1 MGMEADGAN
10 ITLSQV
16 KEGTKGDNIFLAEM
30 DSKTKT
36 NQGQGL
42 DGANKFGSVNGSHG
56 VKGESKDGG
65 HVANVN
71 FPKDAVDEWPAPKQI
86 HTFYFV
92 KYRSFEDPKLKA
104 KLEQADKEIQKKNQ
118 ARFRITEALKAKR
131 SERAQVISQLKPLTA
146 EDKRYRMIMD
156 EKRKEMKPFQEAL
169 GKLRTANN
177 DVREKGM
184 GLCSSEREL
193 NELIQSLHYQ
203 MQHESL
209 TLVEEKQLMKEIK
222 QLEGTRE
229 KVIAN
234 AAMKA
239 KIQDTLGQ
247 REAIQDQVKLLGG
260 DIDGV
265 RKEKQAVRTK
275 IRQLEE
281 DLKAIDDEIN
291 SLQEELIAVNEKKGK
306 AFETLHELRK
316 ARDEANACCFQNRS
330 LLNAA
335 RDLAVKKD
343 IAGLQ
348 QLAHAEVEK
357 FMSQWSS
364 NKAFRVDYEKRILP
378 FLDIRQ
384 LGRDGRM
391 RNPDEKPIV
400 SKAPPST
407 VPETLPAKMN
417 VKRVEED
424 LNPAPLHDTV
434 TSHKVHDDGNTKS
447 IEVASKGKM
456 SGPMDSENI
465 SATNKSQKES
475 SKVKEI
481 DNVKLNEMKRDEEIA
496 KAKLALERKKKL
508 AEKAAAKAAIR
519 AQKET
524 EKKLKASVEFIQEK
538 EKRARKKAGTTSPA
552 SPAERTE
559 MDVKVVEPEE
569 TGVNVDAPVF
579 EISKEKEKARHRNRP
594 KGQAPL
600 PRVVIKRKKSYSYLL
615 WAAPVVMVAV
625 VLVLLGYYYSFGRN

>member
-1 MGMEADGAN
+1 M
-10 ITLSQV
+10 V
-16 KEGTKGDNIFLAEM
+16 KEGIKGDNIFLAEM

-42 DGANKFGSVNGSHG
+42 DGANKFVSVNGSHG
-56 VKGESKDGG
+56 VKGEGKDGG
-65 HVANVN
+65 HVANAN
-71 FPKDAVDEWPAPKQI
+71 FPKDAVDVWPSPRQI

-92 KYRSFEDPKLKA
+92 KYRSYEDPKRKA
-104 KLEQADKEIQKKNQ
+104 MLEQADKEIQKKNQ
-118 ARFRITEALKAKR
+118 ARFQITEALKAKR
-131 SERAQVISQLKPLTA
+131 SERAQVISQLKLLTA

-184 GLCSSEREL
+184 GLCSSEGEL

-222 QLEGTRE
+222 RLEGTRE

-260 DIDGV
+260 DIDGA

-275 IRQLEE
+275 IGQLEE

-291 SLQEELIAVNEKKGK
+291 SLQEELTAVNEKKDK
-306 AFETLHELRK
+306 AFETLHELKK

-330 LLNAA
+330 LLNSA
-335 RDLAVKKD
+335 RDLAAKKD
-343 IAGLQ
+343 IAALQ
-348 QLAHAEVEK
+348 QLAHAEIEK

-364 NKAFRVDYEKRILP
+364 DKAFRLDYEKRILP

-384 LGRDGRM
+384 LSMDGRM

-424 LNPAPLHDTV
+424 LNPAPLHDTDA
-434 TSHKVHDDGNTKS
+434 SHEVHDDGNTKS
-447 IEVASKGKM
+447 IEVASEGKM
-456 SGPMDSENI
+456 SSPMDSENI
-465 SATNKSQKES
+465 PATEKSQKES
-475 SKVKEI
+475 SKVEEI
-481 DNVKLNEMKRDEEIA
+481 DNVKLKETKRDEEIA

-508 AEKAAAKAAIR
+508 ADKAAAKAAIR
-519 AQKET
+519 SQKEA
-524 EKKLKASVEFIQEK
+524 EKKFKEK
-538 EKRARKKAGTTSPA
+538 EKRARKKAGTTA
-552 SPAERTE
+552 PAEQTE

-569 TGVNVDAPVF
+569 TNVNVDAPVSA
-579 EISKEKEKARHRNRP
+579 ISKEKGKPRHRNRS
-594 KGQAPL
+594 KGQTPL
-600 PRVVIKRKKSYSYLL
+600 SRVVIKRKKSYSYWL
-615 WAAPVVMVAV
+615 WAAPVVMVAL
-625 VLVLLGYYYSFGRN
+625 VLVLLGYFYSFGRN

>member
-10 ITLSQV
+10 ITPSQV
-16 KEGTKGDNIFLAEM
+16 KEGIKGDNIFLAEM
-30 DSKTKT
+30 DSKTKP
-36 NQGQGL
+36 NQGQRL
-42 DGANKFGSVNGSHG
+42 DGPNKFESVNGSHG
-56 VKGESKDGG
+56 VNGESKEGG
-65 HVANVN
+65 HLANVN

-92 KYRSFEDPKLKA
+92 KYRSYEDPKLKA
-104 KLEQADKEIQKKNQ
+104 MIEQADKEIQKKNQ
-118 ARFRITEALKAKR
+118 ARFQITEALKAKR

-146 EDKRYRMIMD
+146 EDKQYRMIMD

-184 GLCSSEREL
+184 GLCSSEGEL
-193 NELIQSLHYQ
+193 NELIQSLHYR

-209 TLVEEKQLMKEIK
+209 TLVEEKQLIKEIK
-222 QLEGTRE
+222 LLEGTRE

-260 DIDGV
+260 NIDGV

-281 DLKAIDDEIN
+281 ELKFIDDEIN
-291 SLQEELIAVNEKKGK
+291 SFQEELIAVNEKRNK
-306 AFETLHELRK
+306 AFETLNELRK

-330 LLNAA
+330 LLNTARALAA
-335 RDLAVKKD
+335 KKD
-343 IAGLQ
+343 IAALQ

-364 NKAFRVDYEKRILP
+364 NKAFRDDYEKRILP

-384 LGRDGRM
+384 LSRDGRM
-391 RNPDEKPIV
+391 RNLDEKPTV
-400 SKAPPST
+400 SEGPPST
-407 VPETLPAKMN
+407 IPETWPAKMS
-417 VKRVEED
+417 VKRVKED
-424 LNPAPLHDTV
+424 LNPAPLHDTL

-447 IEVASKGKM
+447 IEIASEGKM
-456 SGPMDSENI
+456 SGPMDSEHT
-465 SATNKSQKES
+465 SATEKSQKES
-475 SKVKEI
+475 SKVEEI
-481 DNVKLNEMKRDEEIA
+481 DSVKLKEMIRDEEIA

-508 AEKAAAKAAIR
+508 AEKAAAKAAVR
-519 AQKET
+519 AQKQA
-524 EKKLKASVEFIQEK
+524 EKKLKEK
-538 EKRARKKAGTTSPA
+538 EKRANKKAGTTAPA
-552 SPAERTE
+552 SPAEQTE
-559 MDVKVVEPEE
+559 MDMKVVEPQE
-569 TGVNVDAPVF
+569 TNVNVDAPVF
-579 EISKEKEKARHRNRP
+579 EISKEKEKGRFRNRP

-600 PRVVIKRKKSYSYLL
+600 PRVVIKRKKPPHSYWL
-615 WAAPVVMVAV
+615 WAAPVILMAL
-625 VLVLLGYYYSFGRN
+625 VLVLLGCYYTFGRN